1 MENKS
6 NRPYTVG
13 ELIDFLKQYSPED
26 KVEII
31 RLSGFTQHVFPF
43 FTRDVDYNKYS
54 HSVEIDVTNC
64 KIMTVSYE

>member
-1 MENKS
+1 METKGIKTM
-6 NRPYTVG
+6 TVG

-31 RLSGFTQHVFPF
+31 RLSGFTQHVFPL

-64 KIMTVSYE
+64 NIMTVSYE